1 MNVQGSSTHLRTWRW
16 ERQYASL
23 AARETRIASEC
34 RMCSWGMV
42 AEAIMTQVSAR
53 DRHMLFYG
61 SRVAM
66 SRTLTAYCAELRLN
80 LASLS
85 EAVLSPCPIFFRS
98 RRWAL
103 WSIAT
108 RIQTHFRRAH
118 VSHVV
123 RTDRVSPALV
133 VIFAPMQPERVPV
146 I

>member
-1 MNVQGSSTHLRTWRW
+1 M
-16 ERQYASL
+16 RQC
-23 AARETRIASEC
+23 IF
-34 RMCSWGMV
+34 
-42 AEAIMTQVSAR
+42 VSAQNTHCFR
-53 DRHMLFYG
+53 MPHVQLAHGRGGDQHTGELCDRHVLFYG

-66 SRTLTAYCAELRLN
+66 PRTPTAYCAELRLN
-80 LASLS
+80 LASKG
-85 EAVLSPCPIFFRS
+85 EAVLNLCPIFFRS